1 MPESRPISKLLGG
14 RSAVLVA
21 TAASLALV
29 VTAEWITDLD
39 FPLSV
44 FYILPVL
51 IAASVLSRPQIVL
64 VATGCAYIHG
74 YFLTN
79 NSPVQYWATLLMAI
93 TAYVG
98 AGLFMGELSRN
109 RRALVEAYTRLK
121 LEQQLRYRAEDQLRL
136 LADTSPAAILT
147 LNHRGEVLSANRAA
161 HDLLDATPNDSLIGE
176 QIGANV
182 PVFAGA
188 LRMTAESNSVRA
200 SASTWARTLNGAR
213 FPVATWFSTY
223 GAGEDRFLAGIL
235 VDMSEEVRDRELE
248 AFRQF
253 GEYNRLL
260 ASAVSHEIRNM
271 CLAIRVVTSNLRL
284 KRDLSDDADFSALST
299 LVESLSRIASFELQ
313 NNKRHGS
320 TTADPQA
327 VLEEL
332 RVVIAPDWADAG
344 GELHWELNPMPE
356 VHADPHSLLQ
366 VLLNL
371 AHNSLRAMQDQDVP
385 SLVVQ
390 TRTEADYV
398 IMSIIDSGPGIGDT
412 TKLFQPFRP
421 DAGGSGL
428 GLYIS
433 RTIMRSLDGD
443 LKHVPTERGCQFDV
457 IVPVIGGLAPQTA
470 AESAV
475 LVRRMEVSA

>member
-1 MPESRPISKLLGG
+1 MPDSRPISKLLRG
-14 RSAVLVA
+14 RLAVLAASAVSLGLVIA
-21 TAASLALV
+21 
-29 VTAEWITDLD
+29 AEWITDLD

-51 IAASVLSRPQIVL
+51 IAASVLSRVQTVF
-64 VATGCAYIHG
+64 VAVGCAYIHG

-79 NSPVQYWATLLMAI
+79 VSPVQYWATLLMAI
-93 TAYVG
+93 VAYIG

-109 RRALVEAYTRLK
+109 RRMLVEAYTRLK

-161 HDLLDATPNDSLIGE
+161 HDLLAAAEENSLVGK
-176 QIGANV
+176 QIAENV

-188 LRMTAESNSVRA
+188 LRMTTDSKSVRA
-200 SASTWARTLNGAR
+200 SAATWARTLNGAR

-248 AFRQF
+248 SFRQF

-284 KRDLSDDADFSALST
+284 KRDLSEDADFSALST

-313 NNKRHGS
+313 NNKQHES
-320 TTADPQA
+320 ATADPQA
-327 VLEEL
+327 VIEEL

-344 GELHWELNPMPE
+344 GEVHWELNAMPE

-371 AHNSLRAMQDQDVP
+371 AHNSLRAMQDHELP
-385 SLVVQ
+385 SLTV
-390 TRTEADYV
+390 RTHTEGDYV
-398 IMSIIDSGPGIGDT
+398 IVSMIDSGPGIGDT
-412 TKLFQPFRP
+412 SKLFQPFRP
-421 DAGGSGL
+421 DADGSGL

-433 RTIMRSLDGD
+433 RTIMRSLGGD
-443 LKHVPTERGCQFDV
+443 LKHVPTENGCQFNV
-457 IVPVIGGLAPQTA
+457 IIPVIRGRLENGVAPAVEATA
-470 AESAV
+470 
-475 LVRRMEVSA
+475 